1 MRVRQAGAA
10 SSQQELELEL
20 HRLVLRV
27 SLYETHLPYTEPN
40 TRREAT
46 ARTGRGARGG
56 PGGAG
61 CCGQPSRR
69 SKANEHSDGE
79 DARLLC
85 WSKKK
90 FNKYIQINVR

>member
-10 SSQQELELEL
+10 SSQRELELEL

-27 SLYETHLPYTEPN
+27 RLYETHLPYTEPN
-40 TRREAT
+40 TSREAT
-46 ARTGRGARGG
+46 ARTGRGGRGG

-61 CCGQPSRR
+61 CCGWPSRH

-90 FNKYIQINVR
+90 FNKYVQINAR